1 MTYFPEKRAN
11 MSSSRSS
18 RNAINGQH
26 GQRGGKKMEER
37 EVYKNLAEKTG
48 DSLEAIYRL
57 PNAEREELLEVFQLS
72 GIELC

>member
-1 MTYFPEKRAN
+1 
-11 MSSSRSS
+11 
-18 RNAINGQH
+18 
-26 GQRGGKKMEER
+26 MEER